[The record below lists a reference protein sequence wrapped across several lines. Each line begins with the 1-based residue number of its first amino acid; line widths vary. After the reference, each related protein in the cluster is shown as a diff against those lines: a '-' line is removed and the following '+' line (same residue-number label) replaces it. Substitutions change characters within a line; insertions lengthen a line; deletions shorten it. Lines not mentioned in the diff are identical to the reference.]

1 MKKQFTLVELMVV
14 IGIIAIL
21 AGLLLPVLNQSRDKA
36 LQSTCASN
44 LKQIGQAEA
53 AYASDSNSQFASS
66 FYRNTSI
73 STNSYWV
80 NDLYRYINEPRIFIC
95 GADENDITKD
105 DFSNTVDPGASIGNI
120 CVSYLANGG
129 VLSGKKRYLCEKPTL
144 TMTIGPRLHET
155 PNNATK
161 LKNAIL
167 ESKLAPP
174 LGYTKPSPGTVS
186 TANFDIDVTK
196 GTARHGQISNFLF
209 VDGHSEPL
217 TTEAFVTQKESYW
230 DRL

>member
-66 FYRNTSI
+66 FYRNNSAHI
-73 STNSYWV
+73 NSYWV
-80 NDLYRYINEPRIFIC
+80 NDLYRYINEPRIFTC
-95 GADENDITKD
+95 SSDGNESMKD
-105 DFSNTVDPGASIGNI
+105 DFSNTVDPGASIGEI

-129 VLSGKKRYLCEKPTL
+129 VLSGKKRYLCEKPSL
-144 TMTIGPRLHET
+144 TMTIGPRLHEKS
-155 PNNATK
+155 NNATK
-161 LKNAIL
+161 MNNANSEANL
-167 ESKLAPP
+167 DSP
-174 LGYTKPSPGTVS
+174 LGYTKPSTGTVS
-186 TANFDIDVTK
+186 TATFDIDVTK
-196 GTARHGQISNFLF
+196 GTGRHGQISNFLF
-209 VDGHSEPL
+209 VDGHCEPI
-217 TTEAFVTQKESYW
+217 TTEAFVAQKESHW
-230 DRL
+230 DSL